1 MELFFDQVL
10 NGIGN
15 GVVYA
20 SVALALVLIYRTT
33 GLLNFAQGE
42 MALFSTFVTWWLT
55 DHGLADLAG
64 ARSSRW
70 SSRSSPAR

>member
-1 MELFFDQVL
+1 MTLFLDQL
-10 NGIGN
+10 FNGIGY
-15 GVVYA
+15 GAVYG

-55 DHGLADLAG
+55 DLGLHLAG
-64 ARSSRW
+64 AYSVRW
-70 SSRSSPAR
+70 PARSWPER